1 MSSLSMRKVSGRANN
16 AVTQNHNNYSL
27 WMRPLS
33 HAEYPLTNVN
43 GATPNGVVTSNGS
56 RELIFAQPN
65 FTFNGSKVDISG
77 TLHSSGNIDTS
88 ANITSVGTMIPSSYR
103 SGQVINILFLQ
114 SAQIGQVNQSTQFG
128 QFSGTITPAAD
139 NTLGTEYQ
147 VAEYNYTP
155 LHASSRIIVDYGCL
169 YEVGGSISSVNDE
182 FDSRIIINGVTVARR
197 YQRWLQSGGGA
208 GTGTRGSTLFPITGG
223 ASNASLGAPGARNIK
238 IVIRRYSGDDTIS
251 FASASYD
258 AYMRITEIGA

>member
-1 MSSLSMRKVSGRANN
+1 MS
-16 AVTQNHNNYSL
+16 
-27 WMRPLS
+27 
-33 HAEYPLTNVN
+33 
-43 GATPNGVVTSNGS
+43 
-56 RELIFAQPN
+56 
-65 FTFNGSKVDISG
+65 ISG

-114 SAQIGQVNQSTQFG
+114 STQFG
-128 QFSGTITPAAD
+128 QFSGTITPAN
-139 NTLGTEYQ
+139 NTTDYQ

-155 LHASSRIIVDYGCL
+155 LHASSKIIVDYGCL
-169 YEVGGSISSVNDE
+169 YAVDGNSTSATDE
-182 FDSRIIINGVTVARR
+182 FDSQIIIDGVTAARR

-223 ASNASLGAPGARNIK
+223 ASNASLGQRNIK
-238 IVIRRYSGDDTIS
+238 IFVRRYSGDDTIS
-251 FASASYD
+251 FVSASYD

>member
-27 WMRPLS
+27 WMKPLS

-43 GATPNGVVTSNGS
+43 GPTPNGVVTSNGS

-103 SGQVINILFLQ
+103 SGQVINIVFLQ
-114 SAQIGQVNQSTQFG
+114 SAQIG
-128 QFSGTITPAAD
+128 QFSGTITPAN
-139 NTLGTEYQ
+139 NTTDYQ
-147 VAEYNYTP
+147 VAEYLYTP
-155 LHASSRIIVDYGCL
+155 LHASSKIIVDYGCL
-169 YEVGGSISSVNDE
+169 YSLDGSISGVNDE
-182 FDSRIIINGVTVARR
+182 FDSRIVIDGVTVARR
-197 YQRWLQSGGGA
+197 FQQWLSSGGGA

-223 ASNASLGAPGARNIK
+223 TPNASLGARYIK

-251 FASASYD
+251 FANASFD

>member
-16 AVTQNHNNYSL
+16 AVTQNHNNYTL
-27 WMRPLS
+27 WMKPLS
-33 HAEYPLTNVN
+33 HAEYPVTNVN
-43 GATPNGVVTSNGS
+43 NAYQNGVVTSNGS
-56 RELIFAQPN
+56 RELIFAQSN
-65 FTFNGSKVDISG
+65 FTFDGSKVDISG

-103 SGQVINILFLQ
+103 SGQVINIVFL
-114 SAQIGQVNQSTQFG
+114 QSTQFG
-128 QFSGTITPAAD
+128 QFSGTITPAN
-139 NTLGTEYQ
+139 NTTDYK

-155 LHASSRIIVDYGCL
+155 LHASSKIIVYYGCL
-169 YEVGGSISSVNDE
+169 YAVDGNSTSANDE
-182 FDSRIIINGVTVARR
+182 FDSQITIDGVTAARR
-197 YQRWLQSGGGA
+197 YQRWLLSGGAGV

-223 ASNASLGAPGARNIK
+223 ASNASLGARNIK
-238 IVIRRYSGDDTIS
+238 IFVRRYSGDDTIS

>member
-1 MSSLSMRKVSGRANN
+1 MRKVSGRANN

-27 WMRPLS
+27 WMKPLS

-114 SAQIGQVNQSTQFG
+114 SAQFG
-128 QFSGTITPAAD
+128 QFSGTITPAN
-139 NTLGTEYQ
+139 NTTDYQ

-155 LHASSRIIVDYGCL
+155 LHASSKIIVDYGCL
-169 YEVGGSISSVNDE
+169 YAVDGSISGVNDE
-182 FDSRIIINGVTVARR
+182 FDSQIIIDGVAVARR

-223 ASNASLGAPGARNIK
+223 ASNASLDARNIK
-238 IVIRRYSGDDTIS
+238 IFVRRYSGDDTIS
-251 FASASYD
+251 FANASFD

>member
-1 MSSLSMRKVSGRANN
+1 MRKVSGRANN

-27 WMRPLS
+27 WMKPLS

-114 SAQIGQVNQSTQFG
+114 STQFG
-128 QFSGTITPAAD
+128 QFSGTITPAN
-139 NTLGTEYQ
+139 NTTDYI

-169 YEVGGSISSVNDE
+169 YTLNGSVSSVNDE
-182 FDSRIIINGVTVARR
+182 FDSRIIINDVTVARR
-197 YQRWLQSGGGA
+197 YQKWLAEGAGA

-223 ASNASLGAPGARNIK
+223 VSNASLGARNIK
-238 IVIRRYSGDDTIS
+238 IFVRRYSGDDTIS
-251 FASASYD
+251 FASASFD

>member
-27 WMRPLS
+27 WMKPLS
-33 HAEYPLTNVN
+33 HAEYPVTNVN

-65 FTFNGSKVDISG
+65 FTFDGSKVDISG

-114 SAQIGQVNQSTQFG
+114 STLIGEVNPSTQFG
-128 QFSGTITPAAD
+128 QFSGTITPAD
-139 NTLGTEYQ
+139 NTLETDYQ

-169 YEVGGSISSVNDE
+169 YEVGGNSSSANDE

-197 YQRWLQSGGGA
+197 YQRWLYSGGAGV

-223 ASNASLGAPGARNIK
+223 ASNASLGAPGAKNIK
-238 IVIRRYSGDDTIS
+238 IVIRRFSGDDTITFANAS
-251 FASASYD
+251 FD

>member
-27 WMRPLS
+27 WMKPLS
-33 HAEYPLTNVN
+33 HAEYPVTNVN
-43 GATPNGVVTSNGS
+43 NAFQNGVVTSNGS

-114 SAQIGQVNQSTQFG
+114 STPGLVNQSTQFAQVTG
-128 QFSGTITPAAD
+128 DIIPTD
-139 NTLGTEYQ
+139 NTTEYI
-147 VAEYNYTP
+147 VAEYLYTP
-155 LHASSRIIVDYGCL
+155 LHASSKIIVDYGCL
-169 YEVGGSISSVNDE
+169 YEVDGGTSSVNDE
-182 FDSRIIINGVTVARR
+182 FDSRIVIAGVTVARR
-197 YQRWLQSGGGA
+197 YQRWLSGGGVGA

-223 ASNASLGAPGARNIK
+223 ASNASLGAPGARYIK
-238 IVIRRYSGDDTIS
+238 IVIQRYSGDDKIS
-251 FASASYD
+251 FANASFD

>member
-27 WMRPLS
+27 WMKPLS
-33 HAEYPLTNVN
+33 HAEYPVTNVN

-65 FTFNGSKVDISG
+65 FTFDGSKVDISG

-103 SGQVINILFLQ
+103 SGQVINIVFL
-114 SAQIGQVNQSTQFG
+114 QSTQFG
-128 QFSGTITPAAD
+128 QFSGDIIPTD
-139 NTLGTEYQ
+139 NTTDYQ

-169 YEVGGSISSVNDE
+169 YGLNGSVSSVNDE

-197 YQRWLQSGGGA
+197 YQQWLAGGGGA

-223 ASNASLGAPGARNIK
+223 VSNASLGAPGARNIK
-238 IVIRRYSGDDTIS
+238 IVIRRYSGDDKIS

>member
-1 MSSLSMRKVSGRANN
+1 MSLSMRKVSGRANN

-27 WMRPLS
+27 WMKPLS

-65 FTFNGSKVDISG
+65 FTFDGSKVDISG

-103 SGQVINILFLQ
+103 SGQVINIVFL
-114 SAQIGQVNQSTQFG
+114 QSTQFG
-128 QFSGTITPAAD
+128 QFSGDIIPTD
-139 NTLGTEYQ
+139 NTTDYQ

-155 LHASSRIIVDYGCL
+155 LHASSKIIVDYGCL
-169 YEVGGSISSVNDE
+169 YSVDGNSTSATDE
-182 FDSRIIINGVTVARR
+182 FDSRIVIDGVTAARR

-223 ASNASLGAPGARNIK
+223 ASNASLGARNIK
-238 IVIRRYSGDDTIS
+238 IFVRRYSGDDTIS

>member
-1 MSSLSMRKVSGRANN
+1 M
-16 AVTQNHNNYSL
+16 
-27 WMRPLS
+27 
-33 HAEYPLTNVN
+33 
-43 GATPNGVVTSNGS
+43 VTSNGS

-114 SAQIGQVNQSTQFG
+114 STPGPVNQSTQFV
-128 QFSGTITPAAD
+128 QFSGIITPAN
-139 NTLGTEYQ
+139 NTTDYL
-147 VAEYNYTP
+147 VAEYLYTP

-169 YEVGGSISSVNDE
+169 YSLDGSISGVNDE
-182 FDSRIIINGVTVARR
+182 FDSRIVIDGVTVARR
-197 YQRWLQSGGGA
+197 FQQWLSSGGVGA

-223 ASNASLGAPGARNIK
+223 TPNASLGERYIK
-238 IVIRRYSGDDTIS
+238 IVIRRYSGDDKIS
-251 FASASYD
+251 FANASFD

>member
-1 MSSLSMRKVSGRANN
+1 MRKVSGRANN

-27 WMRPLS
+27 WMKPLS

-43 GATPNGVVTSNGS
+43 NPTPNGVVTSNGS
-56 RELIFAQPN
+56 REFVFAQPN

-103 SGQVINILFLQ
+103 SGQVINIVFLQ
-114 SAQIGQVNQSTQFG
+114 STPEEEVNQSTQFE
-128 QFSGTITPAAD
+128 QFSGTITPAN
-139 NTLGTEYQ
+139 NTTDYK

-155 LHASSRIIVDYGCL
+155 LHASSKIIVDYGCL
-169 YEVGGSISSVNDE
+169 YTLIGSVSSVDDE
-182 FDSRIIINGVTVARR
+182 FDSRIIINDDVTVARR
-197 YQRWLQSGGGA
+197 YQQWLAGGAGA

-223 ASNASLGAPGARNIK
+223 VSNASLGAPGARNIK
-238 IVIRRYSGDDTIS
+238 IVIRRHLGDDTIS
-251 FASASYD
+251 FANASYD

>member
-27 WMRPLS
+27 WMKPLS

-43 GATPNGVVTSNGS
+43 GPTPNGVVTSNGS

-114 SAQIGQVNQSTQFG
+114 SAPIGQVNQSTQFV
-128 QFSGTITPAAD
+128 QFSGTITPAN
-139 NTLGTEYQ
+139 NTTDYQ
-147 VAEYNYTP
+147 VAEYLYTP
-155 LHASSRIIVDYGCL
+155 LHASSKIIVDYGCL
-169 YEVGGSISSVNDE
+169 YEVGGGISGVNDE
-182 FDSRIIINGVTVARR
+182 FDSQIIIDGVPVARR
-197 YQRWLQSGGGA
+197 YQRWLSGGGVGA

-223 ASNASLGAPGARNIK
+223 TPNASLDARYIK

-251 FASASYD
+251 FANAYFD

>member
-16 AVTQNHNNYSL
+16 AVTQNHNNYTL
-27 WMRPLS
+27 WMKPLS
-33 HAEYPLTNVN
+33 HAEYPVTNVN
-43 GATPNGVVTSNGS
+43 NAFQNGVVTSNGS

-103 SGQVINILFLQ
+103 SGQVINIVFLQ
-114 SAQIGQVNQSTQFG
+114 STDFG
-128 QFSGTITPAAD
+128 QFNGTITPA
-139 NTLGTEYQ
+139 NNELGTSYK
-147 VAEYNYTP
+147 VAEYDYTP
-155 LHASSRIIVDYGCL
+155 LHASSKIVVDYGCL
-169 YEVGGSISSVNDE
+169 YTVGGNSTSANDE
-182 FDSRIIINGVTVARR
+182 FDSQIIINDVAVARR

-223 ASNASLGAPGARNIK
+223 ASNASLGVKNIK
-238 IVIRRYSGDDTIS
+238 ILIRRYSGDDTITFANAS
-251 FASASYD
+251 FD
-258 AYMRITEIGA
+258 ACMRITEIGA

>member
-27 WMRPLS
+27 WMKPLS
-33 HAEYPLTNVN
+33 HAEYPVTNVN

-114 SAQIGQVNQSTQFG
+114 SAPIGEVNQSTQFG
-128 QFSGTITPAAD
+128 QLSGTITPAN
-139 NTLGTEYQ
+139 NTTDYQ

-169 YEVGGSISSVNDE
+169 YEVGGNSTSANDE
-182 FDSRIIINGVTVARR
+182 FDSRITIDGVTVARR
-197 YQRWLQSGGGA
+197 YQRWLQSGGGT

-223 ASNASLGAPGARNIK
+223 APNTSINSRNIK
-238 IVIRRYSGDDTIS
+238 IFIRRYSGDDTIT
-251 FASASYD
+251 FANAYFD

>member
-27 WMRPLS
+27 WMKPLS
-33 HAEYPLTNVN
+33 HAEYPVTNVN

-65 FTFNGSKVDISG
+65 FTFDGSKVDISG

-88 ANITSVGTMIPSSYR
+88 ANITSLGTMIPSSYR

-114 SAQIGQVNQSTQFG
+114 STPGSVNPSTQFA

-139 NTLGTEYQ
+139 NTLGTDYQ
-147 VAEYNYTP
+147 VAEYDYTP

-169 YEVGGSISSVNDE
+169 YGLNGSVSSVNDE

-197 YQRWLQSGGGA
+197 YQQWLAGGDGA
-208 GTGTRGSTLFPITGG
+208 GTGTSTLFPITGG
-223 ASNASLGAPGARNIK
+223 VLNASLGAPGARNIK
-238 IVIRRYSGDDTIS
+238 IVIRRYSGDDMIS
-251 FASASYD
+251 FANASFD

>member
-1 MSSLSMRKVSGRANN
+1 MRKVSGRANN

-27 WMRPLS
+27 WMKPLS

-65 FTFNGSKVDISG
+65 FTFDGSKVDISG

-114 SAQIGQVNQSTQFG
+114 STPGPVNQSTQFE

-139 NTLGTEYQ
+139 NTLGTDYQ

-155 LHASSRIIVDYGCL
+155 LHASSKIIVDYGCL
-169 YEVGGSISSVNDE
+169 YSLIGSVSSVDDE

-197 YQRWLQSGGGA
+197 YQQWLAEGAGA

-223 ASNASLGAPGARNIK
+223 ASNASLGAPGARNIR
-238 IVIRRYSGDDTIS
+238 IVVRRFSGDDTIS
-251 FASASYD
+251 FANASYD

>member
-27 WMRPLS
+27 WMKPLS

-43 GATPNGVVTSNGS
+43 GPTPNGVVTSNGS

-114 SAQIGQVNQSTQFG
+114 SAPIGQVNQSTQFG
-128 QFSGTITPAAD
+128 QVSGDIIPTD
-139 NTLGTEYQ
+139 NTTDHI
-147 VAEYNYTP
+147 VAEYLYTP
-155 LHASSRIIVDYGCL
+155 LHASSKIIVDYGCL
-169 YEVGGSISSVNDE
+169 YTLTGSISSVNDE
-182 FDSRIIINGVTVARR
+182 FDSRIVINGVTVARR
-197 YQRWLQSGGGA
+197 FQQWLSGGGVGA

-223 ASNASLGAPGARNIK
+223 ASNASLGEPGGRYIK
-238 IVIRRYSGDDTIS
+238 IVIRRYSGDDKIS
-251 FASASYD
+251 FANASFD

>member
-1 MSSLSMRKVSGRANN
+1 
-16 AVTQNHNNYSL
+16 
-27 WMRPLS
+27 
-33 HAEYPLTNVN
+33 
-43 GATPNGVVTSNGS
+43 VVTSNGS

-114 SAQIGQVNQSTQFG
+114 SAPIGQVNQSTQFV
-128 QFSGTITPAAD
+128 QFSGTITPAN
-139 NTLGTEYQ
+139 NTTDYQ
-147 VAEYNYTP
+147 VAEYLYTP
-155 LHASSRIIVDYGCL
+155 LHASSKIIVDYGCL
-169 YEVGGSISSVNDE
+169 YEVSGSTSGVNDE
-182 FDSRIIINGVTVARR
+182 FDSQIIIDGVPVARR
-197 YQRWLQSGGGA
+197 YQRWLSGGGVGA

-223 ASNASLGAPGARNIK
+223 TPNASLDARYIK

-251 FASASYD
+251 FANAYFD